1 MCRGCTEIVLTFWAR
16 HMRMLSTFP
25 TVDSSHQSLRW
36 LSLCSCVL
44 VKILISS
51 CIICHWNISFFFVTY
66 FPPLSSCLLCKKTL
80 DSFFFFLLYLF
91 CQFLPL
97 SPGWPLAL
105 ESLNCGSLSQDM
117 SGIKFSGTFIC
128 VTFMC
133 LGRCCGCLWQCICS
147 DSNVKRRALPL
158 LKFCLFYSFDET
170 AWIGGEYWRSL
181 KNPWSGV
188 PCIPA

>member
-80 DSFFFFLLYLF
+80 DSFFFFCSTFSVSFFPCL
-91 CQFLPL
+91 QGDPLPL
-97 SPGWPLAL
+97 KAWTVALCLKICQELSSLGHSSVSPLCAWEGAVDVYGNASVVIVMWKEELCRCWNFVFFIVLMKQPGLG
-105 ESLNCGSLSQDM
+105 GSTE
-117 SGIKFSGTFIC
+117 GH
-128 VTFMC
+128 
-133 LGRCCGCLWQCICS
+133 
-147 DSNVKRRALPL
+147 
-158 LKFCLFYSFDET
+158 
-170 AWIGGEYWRSL
+170 
-181 KNPWSGV
+181 
-188 PCIPA
+188 